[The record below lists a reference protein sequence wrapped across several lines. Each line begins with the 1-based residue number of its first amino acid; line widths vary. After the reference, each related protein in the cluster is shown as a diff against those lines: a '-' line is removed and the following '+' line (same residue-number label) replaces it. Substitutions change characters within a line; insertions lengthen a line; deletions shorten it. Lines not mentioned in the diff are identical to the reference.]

1 VRKTSLAAG
10 LIILVLVV
18 AIVGYA
24 VYPYIVSTKIDQLHD
39 GATVYVYGKVTSSRF
54 AFANISLFQVSD
66 NTGSVYVAWD
76 GALPA
81 TGAQVL
87 IHGEVES
94 ILGAT
99 YIKAD
104 SVTVWYF

>member
-1 VRKTSLAAG
+1 MRKTSLAAG

-18 AIVGYA
+18 VIGYA
-24 VYPYIVSTKIDQLHD
+24 TYPYIVSTKIDQLRD
-39 GATVYVYGKVTSSRF
+39 GATVYVYGQVTQSRF
-54 AFANISLFQVSD
+54 ALANSSVFQVSD
-66 NTGSVYVAWD
+66 STGSVYVAWD
-76 GALPA
+76 GALPS

-87 IHGEVES
+87 IHGQVES

>member
-1 VRKTSLAAG
+1 

-87 IHGEVES
+87 IHWEVES